1 MKKSLL
7 TPTLLL
13 AAVLVLAGCDS
24 NTPAENAAASET
36 DNPVQPAAD
45 SADMDIELVPITYE
59 KWQRK
64 LDGYKPDIVV
74 VDMWATWCAPCIERF
89 PKMVELNK
97 RYGDRGVRFV
107 SMNLDSREDEPAL
120 EMARQFLVNTRAAF
134 ENYMMDENLLEAFEM
149 LDLLGIPTVVIY
161 GPDGQERFRLTGD
174 NPNHQF
180 TDQDVESAIKSLL
193 QSLGLAKQ

>member
-7 TPTLLL
+7 TPTILL
-13 AAVLVLAGCDS
+13 AAVLMLAGCD
-24 NTPAENAAASET
+24 NTPAQNAAAET

-45 SADMDIELVPITYE
+45 GADADIELVPITYE
-59 KWQRK
+59 KWKRK
-64 LDGYKPDIVV
+64 LAGYKPDIVV

-97 RYGDRGVRFV
+97 HYGDRGVRFV

-120 EMARQFLVNTRAAF
+120 EMARQFLVNTRATF
-134 ENYMMDENLLEAFEM
+134 ENYMMNENLLQAFEM

-193 QSLGLAKQ
+193 QS

>member
-193 QSLGLAKQ
+193 QS

>member
-7 TPTLLL
+7 TPSLLL
-13 AAVLVLAGCDS
+13 AAVLVLAGCD
-24 NTPAENAAASET
+24 NTPAENTATET
-36 DNPVQPAAD
+36 VNPVQPAAD
-45 SADMDIELVPITYE
+45 SVDTGIALRPITYE
-59 KWQRK
+59 KWKQK
-64 LDGYKPDIVV
+64 LAGYKPDIVV

-97 RYGDRGVRFV
+97 RYGSRGVRFV

-120 EMARQFLVNTRAAF
+120 EMARQFLVNTRATF
-134 ENYMMDENLLEAFEM
+134 ENYMMNENLLEAFEM

-193 QSLGLAKQ
+193 QS